1 MPPAPAAPRRP
12 SGPPRIAV
20 VSVGDPAVTGP
31 AEQMIEDAIADAG
44 LLLADEEMVPG
55 LGGALR
61 GGDVDLPEMFGALA
75 RNANVRAVIVVRG
88 QPLGSTP
95 ITFYGQTDTLYSVAL
110 TVRGYDVESRS
121 PLGSGVRAKVDFTSL
136 SADDKARE
144 AIEPQLRR
152 VVGGLS
158 RYRARSAGG

>member
-1 MPPAPAAPRRP
+1 MPPEPAAPRRP
-12 SGPPRIAV
+12 AGPPRIAV
-20 VSVGDPAVTGP
+20 VSIGDPAITGP
-31 AEQMIEDAIADAG
+31 AEQLVEDAIADAG
-44 LLLADEEMVPG
+44 LLLADEDMVPG

-61 GGDVDLPEMFGALA
+61 GGDVDLPQMFGALA

-121 PLGSGVRAKVDFTSL
+121 PLGSGIREKIDVTNL
-136 SADDKARE
+136 NADETAQE
-144 AIEPQLRR
+144 ALEPQLRR
-152 VVGGLS
+152 VVGALS
-158 RYRARSAGG
+158 RYRARAAGG